1 MQRSLLAKWT
11 LILLIIVLSFTI
23 LITAKTALIPLTLAG
38 LLTMLFIP
46 FTEWLEKKRFGRAL
60 ASLVAVLVFL
70 IVMAVI
76 IGLFSWQLSN
86 MVNEFSSIQENIT
99 KKLQQLQSY
108 LYRHFG
114 ITPDAQK
121 ELVQNEEGGK
131 AGTVITT
138 IMGSLLNVSFNLL
151 LILVYMFLLLY
162 MRSHIKTFILK
173 LVAEENREKTGRII
187 RQSSEVAQ
195 KYLLGTFI
203 MIAMLWV
210 MYGIGFTLVGVK
222 NALFFAV
229 VCGTLEI
236 IPFVGNLT
244 GNILAILMVLSQ
256 GGGIGMVLSVLITY
270 SVVQFGQSYIIQ
282 PYIVGGEVNINPL
295 ATIFVLIIGE
305 LVWGIAGMILAIP
318 VTAIIKIIF
327 DNIPALKPYGYL
339 IGGNTKQKNQSIV
352 LKLKKWF
359 GKK

>member
-1 MQRSLLAKWT
+1 MQRSLLVKWA

-38 LLTMLFIP
+38 LLAMLFIP
-46 FTEWLEKKRFGRAL
+46 FANWLERKRFNRPL
-60 ASLVAVLVFL
+60 AAIAAVFIFL
-70 IVMAVI
+70 IVMVGI

-86 MVNEFSSIQENIT
+86 MVNEFSSIQENVA

-108 LYRHFG
+108 LYQHFG
-114 ITPDAQK
+114 ITPNTQK
-121 ELVQNEEGGK
+121 QLVQNEEGNK
-131 AGTVITT
+131 AGGIITS
-138 IMGSLLNVSFNLL
+138 IMGSLLDIGFNLL

-162 MRSHIKTFILK
+162 LRSHIKTFILK
-173 LVAEENREKTGRII
+173 LVAEENRDKTGKII

-203 MIAMLWV
+203 MIVMLWI

-270 SVVQFGQSYIIQ
+270 SVVQFIQSYIIQ

-295 ATIFVLIIGE
+295 ATIFVLVIGE

-339 IGGNTKQKNQSIV
+339 IGGSTKEKNQSIV
-352 LKLKKWF
+352 VKFKKWF